1 MTLSDVLCKGQRNSV
16 PNSVQYVA
24 EVLRMSRLVDE
35 RGNRIGAERPI
46 RVPWGAWD
54 LHTRAWIP
62 NYNLSMSI
70 DEQHRQNVANG
81 FSDERG
87 IYISQ

>member
-1 MTLSDVLCKGQRNSV
+1 MPKIKQPST
-16 PNSVQYVA
+16 PNSVQYVG
-24 EVLRMSRLVDE
+24 EVLRMNRLVDE
-35 RGNRIGAERPI
+35 RGKRIGAEKPI

-62 NYNLSMSI
+62 NHNLSMSI

>member
-1 MTLSDVLCKGQRNSV
+1 
-16 PNSVQYVA
+16 
-24 EVLRMSRLVDE
+24 MSKLVDE
-35 RGNRIGAERPI
+35 RGKKPI

-70 DEQHRQNVANG
+70 DDQCRQNVANG